1 MAKGRVSPDIRFS
14 DVAHYVGLSLM
25 KDPSSHSK
33 SGPMAKSSVRLHP
46 LKAQEAHQRSVA
58 STSSAGSVSREDGQK
73 ADKLK
78 TQIEWLRAEQKAEQE
93 QLRRL
98 ESCLS
103 DSMLLEKKA
112 QKKAARHRE
121 ARHFHLK
128 QASEVEDKIS
138 ALQHELKASRKTK
151 AVLESSH
158 DLPKQSGI
166 IGGLGPVSSRTA
178 GFDDDVLDSHDK
190 VDAAKAHLQS
200 SHQPSKV
207 NQQTHTA
214 DRELKGV
221 SAVAEAN
228 GAVQGTE
235 DENMTLKDY
244 WDASDRE
251 RDARSNAGSQII
263 STSQAGSSMQ
273 AKSTAK
279 SSGHLTRSRLTFNR
293 PPPLSDE
300 DLLAS
305 HDSFRE
311 QIRNELIE
319 KSDGNA
325 KKAFKK
331 LDLNGSGNV
340 SLQEFA
346 DGVARAGVDWQ
357 QITHMNR
364 DREVFKLFDLDKDGV
379 ITFPELFPE
388 ANSGEPERVSTPEFW
403 NSWVKRNQ
411 DLGGSLRGPQWQP
424 KNSEAELELLFETS
438 GNHDA
443 AAGKRKWMEATIRRL
458 KNRGKSDARC
468 REIVASHL
476 PRGSGPKD
484 REDVQT
490 FSAAEVKSCR
500 KSYNDQVN
508 DRVRKIQKD
517 VYDMKESRRVL
528 HDFKQKLWTVT
539 QEPIMR
545 KQLEEDRKT
554 SANSVAG
561 GLSLAG
567 PGVGS
572 NAKDSADSGSAPVK
586 RSLKSIAQECNIDE
600 EHMEEL
606 CKEFLNMADKNEMLG
621 KKPFAKVLQTLAPSR
636 TLSDNDLDAWWE
648 QIMKA
653 MPAREGPRLQCDFE
667 RFALWYA
674 SSEARR

>member
-1 MAKGRVSPDIRFS
+1 MAKGGVSPDIRFS

-25 KDPSSHSK
+25 KDPSSNPK
-33 SGPMAKSSVRLHP
+33 SGPLAKSSIRLHP
-46 LKAQEAHQRSVA
+46 LKSHEAHQRSVA
-58 STSSAGSVSREDGQK
+58 SASSTRSFSREDNQK

-78 TQIEWLRAEQKAEQE
+78 TQIEWLRAEHKAEQE

-103 DSMLLEKKA
+103 DSMLLEKRA

-128 QASEVEDKIS
+128 QASEVEQKIQ

-151 AVLESSH
+151 AMLEPSH
-158 DLPKQSGI
+158 EQSKQSGA
-166 IGGLGPVSSRTA
+166 IGGPVSAPPPAVDSDDEFADGHETA
-178 GFDDDVLDSHDK
+178 YARNAPS
-190 VDAAKAHLQS
+190 QS
-200 SHQPSKV
+200 SHKPSKDD
-207 NQQTHTA
+207 QPARQTTDRDFKEASAETEA
-214 DRELKGV
+214 DGMAL
-221 SAVAEAN
+221 
-228 GAVQGTE
+228 GTE
-235 DENMTLKDY
+235 DENITLKDY
-244 WDASDRE
+244 WDAADRE
-251 RDARSNAGSQII
+251 RDARSNAGSQYM
-263 STSQAGSSMQ
+263 SMSLAGSSMK
-273 AKSTAK
+273 ARSTAR
-279 SSGHLTRSRLTFNR
+279 SSARTKLMFNR
-293 PPPLSDE
+293 PPPLTDE
-300 DLLAS
+300 ELAS
-305 HDSFRE
+305 SHDAFRE

-319 KSDGNA
+319 KSGGDA
-325 KKAFKK
+325 RKAFKK

-357 QITHMNR
+357 RITHMNR

-403 NSWVKRNQ
+403 NSWVKRNHNIA
-411 DLGGSLRGPQWQP
+411 GSLRDPQWQP
-424 KNSEAELELLFETS
+424 RNSEAELQLLFETS
-438 GNHDA
+438 ENHEA

-468 REIVASHL
+468 REIVAGHL

-500 KSYNDQVN
+500 KAYNDQVN

-545 KQLEEDRKT
+545 KQIEDDRKT
-554 SANSVAG
+554 AATSVAS
-561 GLSLAG
+561 GLSLTGAV
-567 PGVGS
+567 PGG
-572 NAKDSADSGSAPVK
+572 NTKDLADSGSAPAK
-586 RSLKSIAQECNIDE
+586 RSLKSSAQECNMDDDHI
-600 EHMEEL
+600 EEL
-606 CKEFLNMADKNEMLG
+606 SKEFSAQADKNEMLG
-621 KKPFAKVLQTLAPSR
+621 KKQFAKLLQTLAPSR
-636 TLSDNDLDAWWE
+636 TLSDNDMDAWWE
-648 QIMKA
+648 QILKA

-674 SSEARR
+674 SSEARS